1 MPVATMVYNVKVI
14 EDNKETMVGKGLAQ
28 QMSERLKGISIK
40 AFESVNRQIGNTPD
54 RFLSYDMAID
64 GAEGTSINIID
75 CKDIINNKLN

>member
-1 MPVATMVYNVKVI
+1 
-14 EDNKETMVGKGLAQ
+14 MVGKGLAQ

-75 CKDIINNKLN
+75 CKDIINNKHN